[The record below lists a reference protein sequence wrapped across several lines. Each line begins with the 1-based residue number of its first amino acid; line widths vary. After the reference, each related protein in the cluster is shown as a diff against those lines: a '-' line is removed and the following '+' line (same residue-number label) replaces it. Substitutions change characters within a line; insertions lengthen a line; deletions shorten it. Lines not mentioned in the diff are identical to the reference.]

1 MPTAITSTLEPF
13 PTRIVTSSLTNLRL
27 IRSPCFE
34 LQILATEP
42 VSNTQV
48 LLRALVR
55 YTSITCISHI
65 PLFTLPSFLSAKY
78 LTSLLAVEALSLRLR
93 SRLGFLLLSSN
104 LLAVLFKVPLFLPFA
119 LFLET
124 SGFVNHQHLMLLF
137 DFYLRGF

>member
-1 MPTAITSTLEPF
+1 MLGLLSAKKGRGDSWRSHGQPCRGVLQLPVHKFGVLRYPYFSTPTSTLEPF
-13 PTRIVTSSLTNLRL
+13 PTRIVTSSFASVRL

-78 LTSLLAVEALSLRLR
+78 LGQFR
-93 SRLGFLLLSSN
+93 F
-104 LLAVLFKVPLFLPFA
+104 
-119 LFLET
+119 
-124 SGFVNHQHLMLLF
+124 Q
-137 DFYLRGF
+137 